1 MITKYKRKPI
11 EVEAVQ
17 YLGFNV
23 EEIEDFINSRV
34 FRYHSNENDSGSL
47 IGTMLHGDIITK
59 ICLGDYIVK
68 DTSGEIYIYEPSMF
82 KLLYEV

>member
-23 EEIEDFINSRV
+23 EEIEDFINSKV
-34 FRYHSNENDSGSL
+34 FHYHSNENYSGSL
-47 IGTMLHGDIITK
+47 IGTMLHGNIITK
-59 ICLGDYIVK
+59 ICPGDYIVK
-68 DTSGEIYIYEPSMF
+68 DTNGEIYIYEPSMF
-82 KLLYEV
+82 KLTYEV